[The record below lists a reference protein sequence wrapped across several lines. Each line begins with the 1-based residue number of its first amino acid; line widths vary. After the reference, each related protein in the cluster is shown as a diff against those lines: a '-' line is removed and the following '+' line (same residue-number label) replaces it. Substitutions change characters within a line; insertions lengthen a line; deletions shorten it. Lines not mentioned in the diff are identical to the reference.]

1 LEFNTLKPLFLLVL
15 LLPLFWAF
23 RHNLLNRP
31 KWLKTGAFF
40 LRCLGI
46 ILLILALCRPF
57 WKSSTGK
64 KHTAY
69 LVDISDSVSL
79 KADEDAV
86 KNIKKSISE
95 LKSGDSWELFTFGKK
110 LEQSDPEA
118 LAKILK
124 DMQAGK
130 TDPEDRQE
138 TRLAD
143 ALRGAAMTFP
153 SDKQKEIVL
162 FSDGV
167 STQDNTREAADAFI
181 KQQGGKLKFRKI
193 SGIDSPEAAVLDF
206 SPAVKVAY
214 AGETVRFSAKVLAN
228 RDMPAKLRFINKS
241 IVMRT
246 VPVKL
251 EKNKILKMAIDFSLT
266 PETGSVWQAEIIPEK
281 DYFPEN
287 NRAICTV
294 RVKGKSKVLA
304 LHLKPPQLR
313 HFQRAMQKQGIDV
326 EVRGRYGFPGTLREM
341 LAYDAIILSDFP
353 ADLMSMEQM
362 NTLKSYVRDFGRG
375 LIMCGSENSFG
386 LGGYYKTPVEEV
398 LPSVS
403 RYEKQKE
410 QPSLSMVLVIDK
422 SGSMSGLPI
431 ALARQAAK
439 AAVDLLGPRDK
450 IGVIAFDGQPFKV
463 VELTTALDKEAIK
476 EKISTIAAG
485 GGTNLYPAM
494 VVGAEM
500 LETAGTRLKHM
511 IILSDGQ
518 SMPGDFES
526 VATRLADNGGTLST
540 VALGPGAH
548 QQLMKRLAETGKG
561 RCYITMDAESMP
573 RIFARETVKASRSA
587 IKEQPFSVV
596 KIASASYLD
605 GIDFDK
611 APYLL
616 GYVMTRVKPS
626 ATTLLLGENA
636 APLLTFGRFGLGRS
650 FCFSSG
656 ITSEWAGEW
665 LEWPDFGKF
674 WSQLLR
680 FAMRPPESG
689 EIYVKTVRQ
698 GENVKLN
705 LTAER
710 ENPHNIKW
718 QAELLDANGVR
729 SPVKIR
735 ETGYGKYQA
744 AFKVP
749 KNISSSLV
757 LKDPLTGLS
766 KIVYFDF
773 SYPAE
778 YRLAG
783 KVDRALLDSDSS
795 FQDSSP
801 ARLSLFTFFAISGLI
816 SLAIGIFLR
825 RI

>member
-1 LEFNTLKPLFLLVL
+1 MEFNTLKPLFLLIL
-15 LLPLFWAF
+15 LLPVIRAF
-23 RHNLLNRP
+23 RHNLVNRP
-31 KWLKTGAFF
+31 KWLKFGAFI

-57 WKSSTGK
+57 WKSSTNK

-79 KADEDAV
+79 QADKDAV
-86 KNIKKSISE
+86 KNIRKAISE
-95 LKSGDSWELFTFGKK
+95 SKSGDSWELFAFAKELKQTAPET
-110 LEQSDPEA
+110 LE
-118 LAKILK
+118 KMLK

-130 TDPEDRQE
+130 TDPELRRE

-143 ALRGAAMTFP
+143 ALRGTAMTFP
-153 SDKQKEIVL
+153 SGKQKEIVL

-167 STQDNTREAADAFI
+167 STQDNTRAAADAFI
-181 KQQGGKLKFRKI
+181 KRQQGKLKFKKI
-193 SGIDSPEAAVLDF
+193 QGIDSPEAAVLDF
-206 SPAVKVAY
+206 SSGAKVAY
-214 AGETVRFSAKVLAN
+214 AGETVRFTVKVMAN
-228 RDMPAKLRFINKS
+228 RDMPAKIRFINKS

-251 EKNKILKMAIDFSLT
+251 EKNKVLKMAIDFSLT
-266 PETGSVWQAEIIPEK
+266 SETGSVWQAEIIPAK

-287 NRAICTV
+287 NRAVCTV
-294 RVKGKSKVLA
+294 MVKGKSKVLA
-304 LHLKPPQLR
+304 LHLKPQQLR
-313 HFQRAMQKQGIDV
+313 HFQRAMLKQGIDV

-341 LAYDAIILSDFP
+341 LAYDAIILADFP

-362 NTLKSYVRDFGRG
+362 NTLKSYVMDFGRG

-386 LGGYYKTPVEEV
+386 LGGYYKTPIEEV

-422 SGSMSGLPI
+422 SGSMNGLPI

-439 AAVDLLGPRDK
+439 AAIDLLGVRDK
-450 IGVIAFDGQPFKV
+450 IGVIAFDGQPYTV
-463 VELTTALDKEAIK
+463 VELTSALDKGAIK
-476 EKISTIAAG
+476 DKISSIAAG

-494 VVGAEM
+494 AAGAKM
-500 LETAGTRLKHM
+500 LESSGTRLKHM

-518 SMPGDFES
+518 SMPGDFEG
-526 VATRLADNGGTLST
+526 VATQMADNGATIST
-540 VALGPGAH
+540 VALGAGAH
-548 QQLMKRLAETGKG
+548 QQLMKRIAEIGKG
-561 RCYITMDAESMP
+561 RSYITLDAESMP

-587 IKEQPFSVV
+587 IKEQPFSVI

-636 APLLTFGRFGLGRS
+636 TPLLTFGRFGLGRS

-656 ITSEWAGEW
+656 ISSEWAGEW
-665 LEWPDFGKF
+665 LEWQDFSKF
-674 WSQLLR
+674 WSQILR
-680 FAMRPPESG
+680 FAMRPPDSG
-689 EIYVKTVRQ
+689 ELRVKTIRQ
-698 GENVKLN
+698 GGKVKLT
-705 LTAER
+705 LTAES

-718 QAELLDANGVR
+718 QAELLDANGTR
-729 SPVKIR
+729 TPVKIR
-735 ETGYGKYQA
+735 ETGYGKYQTS
-744 AFKVP
+744 FKLP
-749 KNISSSLV
+749 ENISSSLI

-783 KVDRALLDSDSS
+783 KVDQALLNLDSKLEAP
-795 FQDSSP
+795 SP
-801 ARLSLFTFFAISGLI
+801 ARLSLFAFFAISGLL
-816 SLAIGIFLR
+816 SLFAGIFLR
-825 RI
+825 RV